1 MVHLP
6 TLSKSDLIALSETH
20 VTKPIPKESIF
31 AALATP
37 PFLYIPGTFNTR
49 DLGLLPLTSPSS
61 PNSEDGQQPQPQRKV
76 GGIRPGLV
84 YRSGGFFPN
93 GGFDDA
99 AKTLLVKQ
107 LGIRKIFD
115 IRSVREHAS
124 APDPEIPGVKGVW
137 IGEGAMEREATV
149 DLKNF
154 VEGKGERGYV
164 KMYMDVLAGYKSVIG
179 ALLRSLL
186 EDSGKEGGEG
196 PEPILF
202 HCTAGRDRTGV
213 VAGLLLSLAGV
224 SEEDV
229 EMDWMLSRIGTE
241 MAREQL
247 LGFAMKGAGVDSVE
261 APGFG
266 NLVSLRRECW
276 GAFVEEVKRVYGGWE
291 GYVRGELGFK
301 EEEVERIGR
310 VLRGE

>member
-1 MVHLP
+1 MALP
-6 TLSKSDLIALSETH
+6 TLSKANLIALSETD
-20 VTKPIPKESIF
+20 VTQPIPKESIF

-49 DLGLLPLTSPSS
+49 DLGLLPLSPSS
-61 PNSEDGQQPQPQRKV
+61 SSGKGRKV
-76 GGIRPGLV
+76 GIRPGLI

-93 GGFDDA
+93 GGFNDA
-99 AKTLLVKQ
+99 AKTQLATQ
-107 LGIRKIFD
+107 LGIKKIFD
-115 IRSVREHAS
+115 IRSVREHS
-124 APDPEIPGVKGVW
+124 HAPDPEIAGVKNYW
-137 IGEGAMEREATV
+137 IAAEATEKEATV
-149 DLKNF
+149 NLADFLD
-154 VEGKGERGYV
+154 GKGERGYV
-164 KMYMDVLAGYKSVIG
+164 KMYMDVLRGYEEVIG

-186 EDSGKEGGEG
+186 DDAPEDHQK

-241 MAREQL
+241 LAREQL
-247 LGFAMKGAGVDSVE
+247 LGFAMKGAGARSVE
-261 APGFG
+261 SPGFE
-266 NLVSLRRECW
+266 NLVSLKRECW
-276 GAFVEEVKRVYGGWE
+276 RAFIREVKRVYGGWE
-291 GYVRGELGFK
+291 GYVRGVLGLS
-301 EEEVERIGR
+301 EGEVERIGR

>member
-1 MVHLP
+1 MALP
-6 TLSKSDLIALSETH
+6 TLSKADLIALSQTD
-20 VTKPIPKESIF
+20 VTQPISKESIF

-49 DLGLLPLTSPSS
+49 DLGLLPLSS
-61 PNSEDGQQPQPQRKV
+61 SSSSGKGRKV
-76 GGIRPGLV
+76 GIRPGLI

-93 GGFDDA
+93 GGFNDA
-99 AKTLLVKQ
+99 AKTQLATQ
-107 LGIRKIFD
+107 LGIKKIFD
-115 IRSVREHAS
+115 IRSVREHS
-124 APDPEIPGVKGVW
+124 HAPDPEIAGVKNYW
-137 IGEGAMEREATV
+137 IAAEATEKEATV
-149 DLKNF
+149 NLADFL
-154 VEGKGERGYV
+154 EGKGERGYV
-164 KMYMDVLAGYKSVIG
+164 KMYMDVLRGYEEVIG

-186 EDSGKEGGEG
+186 DAPEDQK

-241 MAREQL
+241 LAREQL
-247 LGFAMKGAGVDSVE
+247 LGFAMKGAGARSVE
-261 APGFG
+261 SPGFV
-266 NLVSLRRECW
+266 NLVSLKRECW
-276 GAFVEEVKRVYGGWE
+276 RAFVREVKRVYGGWKGYARGVLGLSE
-291 GYVRGELGFK
+291 G
-301 EEEVERIGR
+301 EVERIGR

>member
-1 MVHLP
+1 MSLP
-6 TLSKSDLIALSETH
+6 TLSKADLIALSETD
-20 VTKPIPKESIF
+20 VTKPIPRESIF

-49 DLGLLPLTSPSS
+49 DLGLLSLSS
-61 PNSEDGQQPQPQRKV
+61 SSNGNK
-76 GGIRPGLV
+76 IRPGLI

-99 AKTLLVKQ
+99 AKTQLSTQ
-107 LGIRKIFD
+107 LGIKKIFD
-115 IRSVREHAS
+115 IRSVREHTH
-124 APDPEIPGVKGVW
+124 APDPEINGVENVW
-137 IGEGAMEREATV
+137 VGSAEKEATV
-149 DLKNF
+149 DLKDF
-154 VEGKGERGYV
+154 LEGKGEGGRGRG
-164 KMYMDVLAGYKSVIG
+164 AGSAAVPLHG
-179 ALLRSLL
+179 WTRQN
-186 EDSGKEGGEG
+186 
-196 PEPILF
+196 
-202 HCTAGRDRTGV
+202 GV

-247 LGFAMKGAGVDSVE
+247 LGFAMKGAGCKSVE
-261 APGFG
+261 EPGFA

-276 GAFVEEVKRVYGGWE
+276 GAFVEEVKRVYGGWR
-291 GYVRGELGFK
+291 GYVRGTLGLT
-301 EEEVERIGR
+301 EEEVERVGR

>member
-1 MVHLP
+1 MALP
-6 TLSKSDLIALSETH
+6 TLSKADLIALSETD
-20 VTKPIPKESIF
+20 VTQPIPKESIF

-49 DLGLLPLTSPSS
+49 DLGLLPLTTTPPSNN
-61 PNSEDGQQPQPQRKV
+61 PNGQSRRKV
-76 GGIRPGLV
+76 GIRPGLI

-93 GGFDDA
+93 GGFNDA
-99 AKTLLVKQ
+99 AKTQLATQ
-107 LGIRKIFD
+107 LGIKKIFD
-115 IRSVREHAS
+115 IRSVREHS
-124 APDPEIPGVKGVW
+124 HAPDPEIPGVKNIW
-137 IGEGAMEREATV
+137 IGAEATEKEATV
-149 DLKNF
+149 NLADFL
-154 VEGKGERGYV
+154 EGKGEQGYV
-164 KMYMDVLAGYKSVIG
+164 KMYMDVLAGYKDVIG
-179 ALLRSLL
+179 ALLRSIL
-186 EDSGKEGGEG
+186 ET
-196 PEPILF
+196 PEEPQPILF

-247 LGFAMKGAGVDSVE
+247 LGFAMKGAGVNSME
-261 APGFG
+261 SAGFG

-276 GAFVEEVKRVYGGWE
+276 AAFVREVKRVYGGWE
-291 GYVRGELGFK
+291 GYVRGELGLGVG
-301 EEEVERIGR
+301 EVERIGK

>member
-1 MVHLP
+1 MALP
-6 TLSKSDLIALSETH
+6 TLSKADLIALSETD

-31 AALATP
+31 AALASP

-49 DLGLLPLTSPSS
+49 DLGLLPLTNS
-61 PNSEDGQQPQPQRKV
+61 PNPQKGRKV
-76 GGIRPGLV
+76 GIRPGLI

-93 GGFDDA
+93 GGFNDA
-99 AKTLLVKQ
+99 AKTQLATQ
-107 LGIRKIFD
+107 LGIKKIFD
-115 IRSVREHAS
+115 IRSVREHS
-124 APDPEIPGVKGVW
+124 HAPDPEIAGVQNFW
-137 IGEGAMEREATV
+137 IGGAEATAEREATV
-149 DLKNF
+149 NLADFL
-154 VEGKGERGYV
+154 EGKGERGYV
-164 KMYMDVLAGYKSVIG
+164 KMYMDVLGGYKEVIG

-186 EDSGKEGGEG
+186 DAPK
-196 PEPILF
+196 EPILF

-241 MAREQL
+241 MARAQL
-247 LGFAMKGAGVDSVE
+247 LGIAMKGAGVKSVE
-261 APGFG
+261 EPGFG

-276 GAFVEEVKRVYGGWE
+276 GAFVREVKRVYGGWE
-291 GYVRGELGFK
+291 GYVRGELGMS
-301 EEEVERIGR
+301 EGEVERIGR